1 VFFFVVVYSFSF
13 ARLKNGISGFQLIY
27 LAKPVPRD
35 MILIA
40 DSGGSKID
48 WRFIQNDG
56 SIGQANTP
64 GFNPYYQPI
73 EDLKKNVQEVL
84 LPKINQQQGDVSKI
98 FFYGAGVSSVKNQLT
113 IKSAFLEFFPEA
125 QIEIGWDLL
134 AAARALCGHEAG
146 IACIMGTG
154 SNSCLYD
161 GTAIVDNV
169 ANLGWILADEG
180 SGAHLGRQFLVDYL
194 RNKLPKT
201 LAAQFH
207 ERFPLTREE
216 FLEKVYQQ
224 ERPSAFLASFTK
236 FLFQHLKES
245 YCYDLVYRS
254 FSEFYENNVM
264 QYKNYQDLKV
274 HFTGSIA
281 FYFSDVLRQVANDKG
296 ITVKNI
302 LEGPIAG
309 LTLYHQNESN

>member
-1 VFFFVVVYSFSF
+1 
-13 ARLKNGISGFQLIY
+13 
-27 LAKPVPRD
+27 

-40 DSGGSKID
+40 DSGGSKTD
-48 WRFIQNDG
+48 WRLVQNDG
-56 SIGQANTP
+56 SIGQASAP

-73 EDLKKNVQEVL
+73 DDLKKNVQEIL
-84 LPKINQQQGDVSKI
+84 LPKITDSVDKI
-98 FFYGAGVSSVKNQLT
+98 YFYGAGVSSAKNQDT
-113 IKSAFLEFFPEA
+113 IRTAFLEFFPGAEV
-125 QIEIGWDLL
+125 EIGWDLL

-161 GTAIVDNV
+161 GNKIVDNV

-180 SGAHLGRQFLVDYL
+180 SGANIGKKFLVDYL
-194 RNKLPKT
+194 RKKMPET
-201 LAAQFH
+201 LAKHFH
-207 ERFPLTREE
+207 GRFPFTREE

-224 ERPSAFLASFTK
+224 EKPSAFLASFAK
-236 FLFQHLKES
+236 FIFQHLKEP
-245 YCYDLVYRS
+245 YCYDLIYNS
-254 FSEFYENNVM
+254 FAEFYENNVM
-264 QYKNYQDLKV
+264 KYRNYEKLKV

-281 FYFSDVLRQVANDKG
+281 FYFSDILRQVANDKG

-309 LTLYHQNESN
+309 LTLFHTQQP

>member
-1 VFFFVVVYSFSF
+1 
-13 ARLKNGISGFQLIY
+13 
-27 LAKPVPRD
+27 

-40 DSGGSKID
+40 DSGGSKTD
-48 WRFIQNDG
+48 WRLIRTNGTID
-56 SIGQANTP
+56 QANSP

-73 EDLKKNVQEVL
+73 EDLKKNVHEVL
-84 LPKINQQQGDVSKI
+84 LPKMDSENVSKV
-98 FFYGAGVSSVKNQLT
+98 FFYGAGVSSLKNQLT

-134 AAARALCGHEAG
+134 AAARALCGREPG

-161 GTAIVDNV
+161 GTKITDNV

-180 SGAHLGRQFLVDYL
+180 SGANIGRKFLVDYL
-194 RNKLPKT
+194 RKLQPEK

-207 ERFPLTREE
+207 QRFPLSREE

-224 ERPSAFLASFTK
+224 EKPSAFLASFAK
-236 FLFQHLKES
+236 FIFQHLDDP
-245 YCYDLVYRS
+245 YCYKLIYNS

-264 QYKNYQDLKV
+264 KYENFKNLKV

-281 FYFSDVLRQVANDKG
+281 FYFSDILRQVANDKG

-309 LTLYHQNESN
+309 LTLYHQKDLNN

>member
-1 VFFFVVVYSFSF
+1 
-13 ARLKNGISGFQLIY
+13 
-27 LAKPVPRD
+27 

-40 DSGGSKID
+40 DSGGSKTD
-48 WRFIQNDG
+48 WRLLQRDG
-56 SIGQANTP
+56 TIGQASAP

-73 EDLKKNVQEVL
+73 DDLKKNIREIL
-84 LPKINQQQGDVSKI
+84 LPMVKEKVEKI
-98 FFYGAGVSSVKNQLT
+98 FFYGAGVSSVKNQLV

-134 AAARALCGHEAG
+134 AAARALCGHEPG

-161 GTAIVDNV
+161 GENITGNV

-180 SGAHLGRQFLVDYL
+180 SGANIGRKFLVDYL
-194 RNKLPKT
+194 RETMPENIRAHFAK
-201 LAAQFH
+201 
-207 ERFPLTREE
+207 RFPLTREE

-224 ERPSAFLASFTK
+224 EKPSAFLASFAK
-236 FLFQHLKES
+236 FIFQHLDDP
-245 YCYDLVYRS
+245 YCYRLIYNS

-264 QYKNYQDLKV
+264 KYPDYANLKV

-281 FYFSDVLRQVANDKG
+281 FYFSDILRQVANDKG

-309 LTLYHQNESN
+309 LTLYHTEKVTM

>member
-1 VFFFVVVYSFSF
+1 
-13 ARLKNGISGFQLIY
+13 
-27 LAKPVPRD
+27 

-40 DSGGSKID
+40 DSGGSKTD
-48 WRFIQNDG
+48 WRLIFKDG
-56 SIGQANTP
+56 SIDQASAP

-73 EDLKKNVQEVL
+73 EDLRKNVQEIL
-84 LPKINQQQGDVSKI
+84 LPKIKNGETVEHI
-98 FFYGAGVSSVKNQLT
+98 YFYGAGVSSVKNQLT

-134 AAARALCGHEAG
+134 AAARALCGTEPG

-161 GTAIVDNV
+161 GKNIIDNV

-180 SGAHLGRQFLVDYL
+180 SGAIIGRKFLVDYL
-194 RNKLPKT
+194 RKKLPAK
-201 LAAQFH
+201 LAEQFH
-207 ERFPLTREE
+207 ARFPLTREE

-224 ERPSAFLASFTK
+224 EKPSAFLASFCK
-236 FLFQHLKES
+236 FIFQHLKEP
-245 YCYDLVYRS
+245 YCYDLIYSS
-254 FSEFYENNVM
+254 FAEFYENNVM
-264 QYKNYQDLKV
+264 KYENYQNLKV

-281 FYFSDVLRQVANDKG
+281 FYFSDILRQVANDKG

-309 LTLYHQNESN
+309 LTLYHTQKV

>member
-1 VFFFVVVYSFSF
+1 
-13 ARLKNGISGFQLIY
+13 
-27 LAKPVPRD
+27 

-40 DSGGSKID
+40 DSGGSKTD
-48 WRFIQNDG
+48 WRLVLKDG
-56 SIGQANTP
+56 RIDQASSP
-64 GFNPYYQPI
+64 GYNPYYQPV
-73 EDLKKNVQEVL
+73 EDLKKNIEEIL
-84 LPKINQQQGDVSKI
+84 LPRVQDGDIVDQI

-125 QIEIGWDLL
+125 EIEIGWDLL
-134 AAARALCGHEAG
+134 AAARALCGKEPG

-161 GTAIVDNV
+161 GKNIIDNV

-180 SGAHLGRQFLVDYL
+180 SGANLGKTFLVDYL
-194 RNKLPKT
+194 RNKQPEK
-201 LAAQFH
+201 LAQQFH
-207 ERFPLTREE
+207 ARFPLTREE

-224 ERPSAFLASFTK
+224 EKPSAFLAGFAK
-236 FLFQHLKES
+236 FIFQHLKEP
-245 YCYDLVYRS
+245 YCYKLIYS
-254 FSEFYENNVM
+254 GFSEFYENNVM
-264 QYKNYQDLKV
+264 KYENYQNLKV

-309 LTLYHQNESN
+309 LTLYHTQKG

>member
-1 VFFFVVVYSFSF
+1 
-13 ARLKNGISGFQLIY
+13 
-27 LAKPVPRD
+27 

-40 DSGGSKID
+40 DSGGSKTD
-48 WRFIQNDG
+48 WRLIQKDG
-56 SIGQANTP
+56 SIGQASAP

-73 EDLKKNVQEVL
+73 EDLKKNVQEIL
-84 LPKINQQQGDVSKI
+84 LPKINTDPVQKI

-134 AAARALCGHEAG
+134 AAARALCGHEPG

-161 GTAIVDNV
+161 GEKIIGNV

-180 SGAHLGRQFLVDYL
+180 SGANIGRKFLVDYL
-194 RNKLPKT
+194 RKVMPEKL
-201 LAAQFH
+201 ADQFH
-207 ERFPLTREE
+207 LRFPLSREE

-224 ERPSAFLASFTK
+224 EKPSAFLASFAK
-236 FLFQHLKES
+236 FIFQHLDDP
-245 YCYDLVYRS
+245 YCYKLIYDS
-254 FSEFYENNVM
+254 FAEFYENNVM
-264 QYKNYQDLKV
+264 KYDNYQNLKV

-281 FYFSDVLRQVANDKG
+281 FYFSDILRQVANDKG

-309 LTLYHQNESN
+309 LTLFHQSDNE

>member
-1 VFFFVVVYSFSF
+1 
-13 ARLKNGISGFQLIY
+13 
-27 LAKPVPRD
+27 

-40 DSGGSKID
+40 DSGGSKTD
-48 WRFIQNDG
+48 WRLIDKSG
-56 SIGQANTP
+56 TVGQASAP

-73 EDLKKNVQEVL
+73 EDLKKSVHELL
-84 LPKINQQQGDVSKI
+84 LPKINEEVSKI

-125 QIEIGWDLL
+125 HIEIGWDLL
-134 AAARALCGHEAG
+134 AAARALCGHEPG

-161 GTAIVDNV
+161 GEKITGNV

-180 SGAHLGRQFLVDYL
+180 SGANIGRKFLVDYL
-194 RNKLPKT
+194 REVMPENLR
-201 LAAQFH
+201 AQFR
-207 ERFPLTREE
+207 ERYPLSREE

-236 FLFQHLKES
+236 FIFQHLKDP
-245 YCYDLVYRS
+245 YCYQLIYNS
-254 FSEFYENNVM
+254 FAEFYENNVM
-264 QYKNYQDLKV
+264 KYENYKQLKV
-274 HFTGSIA
+274 HFTGSIS
-281 FYFSDVLRQVANDKG
+281 FYFSDILRQVANDKG

-309 LTLYHQNESN
+309 LTLYHKKDIH

>member
-1 VFFFVVVYSFSF
+1 
-13 ARLKNGISGFQLIY
+13 
-27 LAKPVPRD
+27 

-40 DSGGSKID
+40 DSGGSKTD
-48 WRFIQNDG
+48 WRIIQRDG
-56 SIGQANTP
+56 SIHQAHSP

-73 EDLKKNVQEVL
+73 DDLKKNVQESL
-84 LPKINQQQGDVSKI
+84 LPKISDPVNKI
-98 FFYGAGVSSVKNQLT
+98 YFYGAGVSSLKNQLT

-134 AAARALCGHEAG
+134 AAARALCGHDPG

-161 GTAIVDNV
+161 GTNITDNV

-180 SGAHLGRQFLVDYL
+180 SGANIGKKFLVDYL
-194 RNKLPKT
+194 RKKMPQKLS
-201 LAAQFH
+201 AQFH
-207 ERFPLTREE
+207 QRFPLTREE

-224 ERPSAFLASFTK
+224 EKPSAFLASFAK
-236 FLFQHLKES
+236 FIFQHLDDA
-245 YCYDLVYRS
+245 YCYKLIYDS
-254 FSEFYENNVM
+254 FEEFYENNVM
-264 QYKNYQDLKV
+264 KYENYQYLKV

-281 FYFSDVLRQVANDKG
+281 FYFSDILRQVANDKG

-309 LTLYHQNESN
+309 LTLYHQQEASSPKEGKE

>member
-1 VFFFVVVYSFSF
+1 
-13 ARLKNGISGFQLIY
+13 
-27 LAKPVPRD
+27 

-40 DSGGSKID
+40 DSGGSKTD
-48 WRFIQNDG
+48 WRLIRTNGTID
-56 SIGQANTP
+56 QANSP

-73 EDLKKNVQEVL
+73 EDLKKNVHEVL
-84 LPKINQQQGDVSKI
+84 LPKMDSENVSKV
-98 FFYGAGVSSVKNQLT
+98 FFYGAGVSSLKNQLT

-134 AAARALCGHEAG
+134 AAARALCGREPG

-161 GTAIVDNV
+161 GTKITDNV

-180 SGAHLGRQFLVDYL
+180 SGANIGRKFLVDYL
-194 RNKLPKT
+194 RKLQPEK
-201 LAAQFH
+201 LAAQFNQ
-207 ERFPLTREE
+207 RFPLTREE

-224 ERPSAFLASFTK
+224 EKPSAFLASFAK
-236 FLFQHLKES
+236 FIFQHLDDP
-245 YCYDLVYRS
+245 YCYKLIYNS

-264 QYKNYQDLKV
+264 KYENFKNLKV

-281 FYFSDVLRQVANDKG
+281 FYFSDILRQVANDKG

-309 LTLYHQNESN
+309 LTLYHQKDLNN

>member
-1 VFFFVVVYSFSF
+1 
-13 ARLKNGISGFQLIY
+13 
-27 LAKPVPRD
+27 

-40 DSGGSKID
+40 DSGGSKTD
-48 WRFIQNDG
+48 WRLIRNDG
-56 SIGQANTP
+56 SIAQASAP
-64 GFNPYYQPI
+64 GFNPYYEPI
-73 EDLKKNVQEVL
+73 DDLKRKVL
-84 LPKINQQQGDVSKI
+84 EIIIPQVNGRTLDKI

-134 AAARALCGHEAG
+134 AAARALCGHEPG

-161 GTAIVDNV
+161 GEKIIDNV

-180 SGAHLGRQFLVDYL
+180 SGANIGRKFLVDYL
-194 RNKLPKT
+194 RKKFPTKL
-201 LAAQFH
+201 AEQFQQ
-207 ERFPLTREE
+207 RFPLSREE

-224 ERPSAFLASFTK
+224 EKPSAFLASFMK
-236 FLFQHLKES
+236 FIFQHLKEP
-245 YCYDLVYRS
+245 YCYKLVYDS
-254 FSEFYENNVM
+254 FAEFYENNVM
-264 QYKNYQDLKV
+264 QYENYRNLKV

-281 FYFSDVLRQVANDKG
+281 FYFSDILRQVANDKG

-309 LTLYHQNESN
+309 LTLYHQSDVN